1 MPPPMPPLLPSPI
14 HPTTAAEDPRAGTS
28 ATAARPA
35 TGHAATRPA
44 APRAPEPCSP
54 WRWRHG
60 AERGMVVLD
69 APCPRCDQRRPLP
82 GGTDRPALTSPEHA
96 AEVLVPQ
103 VAGADR
109 ERCVAALL
117 DTKHRLLEV
126 AVVSIGSLDHTF
138 MAPREVFR
146 DGLLANAAALVL
158 AHNHPSGDPE
168 PSRDDEAVTRRLVRA
183 GELIGIELLDHL
195 VVGGQR
201 WVSLARRG
209 VV

>member
-1 MPPPMPPLLPSPI
+1 M
-14 HPTTAAEDPRAGTS
+14 HPTIAAEDPRT
-28 ATAARPA
+28 A
-35 TGHAATRPA
+35 TGAATLSTTPAAATLPTATRP
-44 APRAPEPCSP
+44 PEPRSP

-60 AERGMVVLD
+60 AEHGMVLLD
-69 APCPRCDQRRPLP
+69 TPCPGCDRTRLLP
-82 GGTDRPALTSPEHA
+82 GGLDRVEITSPERA
-96 AEVLVPQ
+96 AELLVPQ

-109 ERCVAALL
+109 ERCVAALV

-146 DGLLANAAALVL
+146 DALLANAAALVL

-168 PSRDDEAVTRRLVRA
+168 PSRDDEAVTRRLARA
-183 GELIGIELLDHL
+183 GELIGVELLDHL

-209 VV
+209 CL